1 MRRGVAIEVVLVVL
15 FVASCGGNSPHVNSN
30 GRVSGHALAGPTCPV
45 EQPGVLDCEPK
56 PVQGNAQFAQGDH
69 IVKSVRIDAA
79 GEFAIEIPAGKYT
92 VTVDTGDNI
101 FPMCQP
107 VEVEV
112 RTNADSVVEILCDTG
127 IR

>member
-1 MRRGVAIEVVLVVL
+1 
-15 FVASCGGNSPHVNSN
+15 
-30 GRVSGHALAGPTCPV
+30 V
-45 EQPGVLDCEPK
+45 EQPGVLNCEPK

-69 IVKSVRIDAA
+69 IVKSVLIDAA
-79 GEFAIEIPAGKYT
+79 GEFAIEIPAGTYT

-101 FPMCQP
+101 YPMCQP

-112 RTNADSVVEILCDTG
+112 LANADSVVEILCDTG